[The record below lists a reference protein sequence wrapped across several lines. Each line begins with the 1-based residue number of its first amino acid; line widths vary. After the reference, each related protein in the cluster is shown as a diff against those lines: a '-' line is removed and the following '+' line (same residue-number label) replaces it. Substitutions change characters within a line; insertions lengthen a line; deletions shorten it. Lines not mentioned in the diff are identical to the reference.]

1 MANAKI
7 SDNSIF
13 VPKTNITDIV
23 GLAGYDNS
31 GNVKISGA
39 QLKASVLSG
48 AIQTIAATSPLER
61 TTGNDTVISML
72 EASTTQDGYLSS
84 SNFIAFSDA
93 DGTVKSVSGTG
104 TVSGI
109 TLSGTVTTSGNLEL
123 GGTLTI
129 PSANIISFLGYTPYN
144 NTNPSGF
151 TSNTGTVSNLVFS
164 SPLTGGTITSTG
176 TVGITAA
183 STNSDGYLTQ
193 GDWNTFNSKTSS
205 DGTVTSV
212 GGTGTVSGIS
222 LSGTV
227 ATSGNLTLGGALS
240 LTSLNITNG
249 LGFTPYNNTNPS
261 GFTANTGTVTSVTTT
276 APLSGSVTS
285 TGSLSITKANTNT
298 NGYLSSTDWNTFDGK
313 TSFAEPGIFSG
324 GGTPTLATDVTGT
337 EIRTLIGAGTG
348 NGDVTA
354 DSTTDFTNKTGSNS
368 QWTNDENYTNN
379 VGTVTANNTI
389 VFTNKS
395 GNISQWTN
403 DAGYITSAGDN
414 TFVTTAALSSGTL
427 TLTRNDSVTIDASGF
442 LQIGATSS
450 DALAGD
456 TTTITPAQATAI
468 SDNSLKTS
476 FPGFGA
482 VSGKALEGD
491 TVIPTVNDGKLS
503 ISVDGTVTDFTA
515 NQSGDTSVTIVTG
528 DSDNFYVTAASYSA
542 GTLTLTR
549 NGSLANV
556 TATGFLQIGTSSTT
570 ALAGN
575 TTIITTTQASEITAN
590 TAKVTDTGIPAIIT
604 VADGTLSFANS
615 NVTGATVRSQ
625 IGAGTGNGDVTA
637 SSTTTFT
644 NKSGSNSQWTN
655 DEGYTTNTGTT
666 TADNTQTFTNKSG
679 SNSQWTNDEGYTTNA
694 GTVTPSSTDTFTNKS
709 GSNSQWT
716 NDEGYITSAVNY
728 YLDGITK
735 SGNIL
740 TFSVSGTTDQT
751 YTFGSNAFNSTTIPT
766 NNNQLT
772 NGAGYTTNTGTTT
785 ASNTQTFTNK
795 TGNISQWT
803 NDENYSTTTGTV
815 TPSSTDT
822 FTNKSGSNSQWTND
836 EGYTTNTGTTTASNT
851 QTFTNKSGSNS
862 QWTNDEGYTTAA
874 GTVTSSGGANERLA
888 VFSSATNIGGSDD
901 VMWDG
906 VNFAITAASTITALT
921 IDANVEEGPAPRITF
936 KQASVESGMISVNKD
951 AHFNFYTFDGTSL
964 KRRLFI
970 DGKFGNLTFDAYES
984 TSEATTGSLSPN
996 QNFQALSQDT
1006 LANLGV
1012 DPGGNVVRGS
1022 QEGTWTFTKAQL
1034 DALTTGTTSGT
1045 TLIDAPGANKAVI
1058 VEESNWMIRYSGT
1071 GSMSSNGFEIR
1082 QGHNGDSSAGI
1093 TRIPSGQINT
1103 IMSSAPTNP
1112 TYGFY
1117 SRDLPQ
1123 YNNDGRSFVT
1133 NKATFIT
1140 RITTNA
1146 TPANLVSIS
1155 IKLKYRLFNANTF

>member
-61 TTGNDTVISML
+61 TTGNDTVLSIL

-93 DGTVKSVSGTG
+93 DGTVKSVGGTG

-324 GGTPTLATDVTGT
+324 GGTPTLAAGVTGT

-348 NGDVTA
+348 DGDVTA
-354 DSTTDFTNKTGSNS
+354 NSTTDFTNKTGSNS

-379 VGTVTANNTI
+379 VGTVTAGNTI
-389 VFTNKS
+389 TFTNKS
-395 GNISQWTN
+395 GSNLQWTN

-414 TFVTTAALSSGTL
+414 TFVTSASLSGSTL
-427 TLTRNDSVTIDASGF
+427 TLTRNDSVTVDATGF
-442 LQIGATSS
+442 LQVGSS
-450 DALAGD
+450 STDALAGN
-456 TTTITPAQATAI
+456 TTTITTQQATEI
-468 SDNSLKTS
+468 SDNTLKTS
-476 FPGFGA
+476 FPGFGT

-528 DSDNFYVTAASYSA
+528 DSDNFYVTGASYTAGTLTLTRNGGLANLTATGFLQVGTTSSDALAGNTVTITGAQATEISANTAKKSNVQSDWSSNTGLSEILNKPTIPGEAPVDSVNTQTGVVVLDTDDISEGSNNLYYTEARVSANTNVAANTSKISFPGFGTTSTTALKGDTTIPTNNTQLTNGQNFITASSLPTVNDGTLTITVDGTATTFTANQSGNSSVSITTGSSDNFYVTEASYSA

-549 NGSLANV
+549 NGSLADV
-556 TATGFLQIGTSSTT
+556 IATGFLQIGVSSTT

-575 TTIITTTQASEITAN
+575 TTTITTAQANEITANTAKTGITTAQASEITAN
-590 TAKVTDTGIPAIIT
+590 TAKVGITTAQANEITANTAKVGITTTQANEIIANTAKVTDTGVPALLNESGSVELGIGIT
-604 VADGTLSFANS
+604 AAE
-615 NVTGATVRSQ
+615 VREA
-625 IGAGTGNGDVTA
+625 IGAGT
-637 SSTTTFT
+637 
-644 NKSGSNSQWTN
+644 SNLAI
-655 DEGYTTNTGTT
+655 GNTGS
-666 TADNTQTFTNKSG
+666 TAL
-679 SNSQWTNDEGYTTNA
+679 A
-694 GTVTPSSTDTFTNKS
+694 GN
-709 GSNSQWT
+709 
-716 NDEGYITSAVNY
+716 
-728 YLDGITK
+728 
-735 SGNIL
+735 
-740 TFSVSGTTDQT
+740 
-751 YTFGSNAFNSTTIPT
+751 TTIPT
-766 NNNQLT
+766 NTNQLT
-772 NGAGYTTNTGTTT
+772 NGSGFISSLSGAVLTTTNQTVAGIKTFSSAPFLSSVTTNIEEEPPPALFLKGTGLIEKRNLGLNAFTSTSIPT
-785 ASNTQTFTNK
+785 NAVLTSGNQTVAGVK
-795 TGNISQWT
+795 TFSSDLKVSTGSIAVGNIS
-803 NDENYSTTTGTV
+803 NSTTDGRI
-815 TPSSTDT
+815 D
-822 FTNKSGSNSQWTND
+822 
-836 EGYTTNTGTTTASNT
+836 ASNDVVA
-851 QTFTNKSGSNS
+851 FS
-862 QWTNDEGYTTAA
+862 
-874 GTVTSSGGANERLA
+874 TSDVRLKD
-888 VFSSATNIGGSDD
+888 NIK
-901 VMWDG
+901 
-906 VNFAITAASTITALT
+906 T
-921 IDANVEEGPAPRITF
+921 IDNALDKVKSIQGIEFDWIEKEKVHGN
-936 KQASVESGMISVNKD
+936 SGHDIGVIAQEIEKVLPD
-951 AHFNFYTFDGTSL
+951 VV
-964 KRRLFI
+964 
-970 DGKFGNLTFDAYES
+970 
-984 TSEATTGSLSPN
+984 TTR
-996 QNFQALSQDT
+996 D
-1006 LANLGV
+1006 
-1012 DPGGNVVRGS
+1012 
-1022 QEGTWTFTKAQL
+1022 
-1034 DALTTGTTSGT
+1034 SGY
-1045 TLIDAPGANKAVI
+1045 KAVKYEKI
-1058 VEESNWMIRYSGT
+1058 VPLLIEAIKELSNQV
-1071 GSMSSNGFEIR
+1071 NE
-1082 QGHNGDSSAGI
+1082 
-1093 TRIPSGQINT
+1093 
-1103 IMSSAPTNP
+1103 
-1112 TYGFY
+1112 
-1117 SRDLPQ
+1117 LK
-1123 YNNDGRSFVT
+1123 
-1133 NKATFIT
+1133 NK
-1140 RITTNA
+1140 
-1146 TPANLVSIS
+1146 
-1155 IKLKYRLFNANTF
+1155 